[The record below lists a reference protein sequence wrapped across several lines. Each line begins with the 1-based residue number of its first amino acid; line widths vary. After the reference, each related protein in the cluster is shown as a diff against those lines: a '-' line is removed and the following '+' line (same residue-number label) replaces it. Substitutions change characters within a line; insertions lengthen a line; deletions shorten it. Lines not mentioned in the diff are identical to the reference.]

1 MLRLETGLTMA
12 YTSGFFLTLLTEVEI
27 LLFCLPT
34 WSPCVNGQ
42 IIWDNAFLGIC
53 LKDNRL
59 CVILYY
65 FLTLLIWK
73 ICFSLM
79 PKSLPKIM
87 SEVVSPLQMLY
98 IQPSHGLKNG
108 PASDF
113 LSNIL
118 SAITF
123 ASFFLFPADSAAVN
137 TKIYLLGH
145 LPFRNTSF
153 FGFPFPMSY
162 ASVLLIVICT
172 LCHLPFWSGLFL

>member
-108 PASDF
+108 PASLIF
-113 LSNIL
+113 LVTFYQQSLLPLFSISSWLCCCEHQNL
-118 SAITF
+118 SPRSSPI
-123 ASFFLFPADSAAVN
+123 
-137 TKIYLLGH
+137 
-145 LPFRNTSF
+145 
-153 FGFPFPMSY
+153 
-162 ASVLLIVICT
+162 
-172 LCHLPFWSGLFL
+172 